1 VSFAPFDAVM
11 SNYLS
16 TLAQGIGTTLELTAL
31 GFGIGCL
38 LGVSLAAARL
48 SRRRA
53 LRIPAT
59 VYVEFVRGIP
69 ALVWLFIIYFGLA
82 QGGYLKVDVIQAG
95 ALGLGG
101 IAAAY
106 LSEIFRAAV
115 GAVPRGQ
122 WEAAHAL
129 GLSPVATIVRV
140 IGPQAGRVAIPPVG
154 TYLIGLLKDSALVS
168 TIGAQDITF
177 RAYATARDHV
187 LDGAKIFIVA
197 GLIYILLSVPI
208 ATFTRSLDRLLTR
221 RLVP

>member
-1 VSFAPFDAVM
+1 M

-16 TLAQGIGTTLELTAL
+16 VLAQGIGTTLELTCFGFAL
-31 GFGIGCL
+31 GCV
-38 LGVSLAAARL
+38 LGVVLAAARL
-48 SRRRA
+48 SRWRA

-59 VYVEFVRGIP
+59 LYVEFVRGIP

-95 ALGLGG
+95 VLGLGG
-101 IAAAY
+101 IAGAY
-106 LSEIFRAAV
+106 LSEIFRASV
-115 GAVPRGQ
+115 SAVPRGQ

-129 GLSPVATIVRV
+129 GLSPVATLLRI
-140 IGPQAGRVAIPPVG
+140 IGPQAGRLAIPPVG

-168 TIGAQDITF
+168 TIGAQDVTF
-177 RAYATARDHV
+177 RAFATAQNHA

-197 GLIYILLSVPI
+197 GLIYILLSVPV
-208 ATFTRSLDRLLTR
+208 ATLTRWMDRRLTR

>member
-1 VSFAPFDAVM
+1 M

-16 TLAQGIGTTLELTAL
+16 ALAQGISTTLELTAM

-38 LGVSLAAARL
+38 LGVPLAAARL
-48 SRRRA
+48 SRWRW

-122 WEAAHAL
+122 WEAANAL
-129 GLSPVATIVRV
+129 GLSPPATVLRIV
-140 IGPQAGRVAIPPVG
+140 GPQAARVAIPPVG

-177 RAYATARDHV
+177 RAFATAQNHA

-197 GLIYILLSVPI
+197 GLIYIVLSIPI
-208 ATFTRSLDRLLTR
+208 ATFTRWMDKRLTQRLL
-221 RLVP
+221 P